1 VGFVIQI
8 GSWLLWFPLMVLVLT
23 AVLRAGV
30 RRYPVILAYL
40 TISFLVNAAQVP
52 FAYTY
57 TRGNRTAG
65 DWYQTV
71 KAVADGATYL
81 LLFCVVVTFL
91 YKLSAPLPARR
102 IIRTL
107 TLTAGFLLV
116 VVSFLAHSRTPAVL
130 GVWMSY
136 WIRDV
141 YFGAAVLD
149 LVAWGMLVAARDRDN
164 RLLLLTG
171 GLGIM
176 FAGEAVAAALRSIA
190 IPIRSI
196 ALFYSGHI
204 LGMLANA
211 AFLYTWWQT
220 FRAEVR
226 AREQPLGRGKGSGL

>member
-1 VGFVIQI
+1 MGFAIQI
-8 GSWLLWFPLMVLVLT
+8 GSCLLWFPLIVLVLT

-30 RRYPVILAYL
+30 RRYPVIFAYL
-40 TISFLVNAAQVP
+40 TVSFLVNAVQAP
-52 FAYTY
+52 LGFTFH
-57 TRGNRTAG
+57 RGNRTIG
-65 DWYQTV
+65 DWYQTLKSV
-71 KAVADGATYL
+71 GDGATYL

-91 YKLSAPLPARR
+91 FKLSAPVPARR
-102 IIRTL
+102 LIRTVASA
-107 TLTAGFLLV
+107 AGVLLV
-116 VVSFLAHSRTPAVL
+116 VVSFLAHYRASSAL

-149 LVAWGMLVAARDRDN
+149 LVAWGMLVASRNRDP

-176 FAGEAVAAALRSIA
+176 FAGEAVAAALRSIS
-190 IPIRSI
+190 IPYRSV

-204 LGMLANA
+204 LGVLANA

-220 FRAEVR
+220 FRGETKADKQAV
-226 AREQPLGRGKGSGL
+226 RGKGSGL

>member
-1 VGFVIQI
+1 VGDGLQA
-8 GSWLLWFPLMVLVLT
+8 L
-23 AVLRAGV
+23 
-30 RRYPVILAYL
+30 
-40 TISFLVNAAQVP
+40 
-52 FAYTY
+52 
-57 TRGNRTAG
+57 
-65 DWYQTV
+65 
-71 KAVADGATYL
+71 KAIADGATYL

-91 YKLSAPLPARR
+91 YKLSAPLPGRR
-102 IIRTL
+102 LIRTV
-107 TLTAGFLLV
+107 TTAAGFVLV
-116 VVSFLAHSRTPAVL
+116 LGSFLAHYRFSAAL

-149 LVAWGMLVAARDRDN
+149 LVAWGMLVASRNRDS

-190 IPIRSI
+190 IPIRSV

-204 LGMLANA
+204 LGVLANA

-220 FRAEVR
+220 FRSEVKDREHPAGR
-226 AREQPLGRGKGSGL
+226 ATGTGL